1 MIFDNILIY
10 FVIIPLLTL
19 LGLALCQ
26 NKSIKAIRT
35 VAVVGATALVV
46 MAIYLVNYFLQQ
58 RGAGNTAEMLL
69 VQEWTWYAPCLLYTS
84 PSPRDVEESRMP
96 SSA

>member
-26 NKSIKAIRT
+26 TKSIQAIRT
-35 VAVVGATALVV
+35 VAVMGATALAV

-69 VQEWTWYAPCLLYTS
+69 VQRLGNWF
-84 PSPRDVEESRMP
+84 
-96 SSA
+96 